1 MNKFIPLIYNI
12 AMQADYHVHTN
23 LSPDSNYEMEDC
35 IQDAISLDLDEICF
49 TEHIDY
55 GYPNAM
61 QCHLPTYYNKFIEL
75 QNKYKEK
82 ISLKF
87 GIEFGA
93 QAHHKDYFNNI
104 FNNYPFDFAL
114 LSFHQVEDKE
124 LWNGDFQYGKTQD
137 EYNRI
142 YFEEMYNTVQVFDGF
157 SVLAHM
163 DLMRRYDK
171 HGEYP
176 FEKCKNIIEEI
187 FLYIIE
193 HGKGIE
199 INTSSFRYGLQDL
212 CPSTDIL
219 KFYKEMGG
227 EIITIGS
234 DSHCKNH
241 LYSNI
246 PYIREILKNLG
257 YKYFST
263 FDKME
268 PKFHEL

>member
-1 MNKFIPLIYNI
+1 ME
-12 AMQADYHVHTN
+12 ADYHVHTSF
-23 LSPDSNYEMEDC
+23 SPDSAYDMEDC
-35 IQDAISLDLDEICF
+35 INHAIFMGLDEICF
-49 TEHIDY
+49 TEHADY
-55 GYPNAM
+55 GFYGAM
-61 QCHLPTYYNKFIEL
+61 FCDLPLYHNKFLEM
-75 QNKYKEK
+75 QKKYKNK
-82 ISLKF
+82 IALKF

-93 QAHHKDYFNNI
+93 QAHHKDFFYKLYNT
-104 FNNYPFDFAL
+104 YPFDFAL

-187 FLYIIE
+187 FEYIIE

-199 INTSSFRYGLQDL
+199 INTSSFRYGLKDL
-212 CPSTDIL
+212 CPSTDVI
-219 KFYKEMGG
+219 KFYKEKGG

-234 DSHCKNH
+234 DSHCESH
-241 LYSNI
+241 LYSNV
-246 PYIREILKNLG
+246 PYVKEILKSLG
-257 YKYFST
+257 FKYFNT
-263 FDKME
+263 FDKMK
-268 PKFHEL
+268 PVFHEL